1 MSQQD
6 FDIIVVG
13 GGSNSLTTAA
23 YMAKAGK
30 SVLVLE
36 KNRQCGG
43 GAVSVEVAPG
53 FIHDTHA
60 TSFMGCYNNP
70 TLTAD
75 ELGLYSQSGLEFGK
89 WDAAFTTLFDD
100 GSTLATFRDIDRTCE
115 SIAKYSNRD
124 AEAYEQFARRCVGFS
139 KLLSTG
145 VANPPMPTS
154 RFLGMLEG
162 SHQGRELGNAL
173 FASAWDIITRH
184 FESPE
189 VQAHYFKWIAEA
201 MEHPETKGT
210 GIAIYQ
216 LMGMV
221 HTTDGVFPIGGG
233 QQLSNALVDAIRRYG
248 GTIRTEAEVVKL
260 KVESGVTRGVF
271 LSDGEFIAAR
281 EAVVACIHPWKLG
294 EAIPEISDEL
304 KEEMTWVRLSHHGT
318 CNQQISLN
326 VEPEWKTDD
335 AKTCL
340 ETMCLELMKRER
352 TVEMRRSVDG
362 FRFGELPRK
371 AHISPLIM
379 RASVFDKTRVPREDY
394 CAMYV
399 YQFAPMT
406 DSVGNPLRWD
416 EMKLQYAED
425 IWDVVKGYSTN
436 LEDSNI
442 LGRLVESPQDHHRHS
457 ASMVHGDIFGV
468 GLPGQVMGLR
478 PTPTISD
485 FTIPGIENTYLV
497 GPFMHP
503 GGTVTLGG
511 RGTAIKM
518 YMDMGIDLGSG
529 FEGY

>member
-1 MSQQD
+1 MSEQVY
-6 FDIIVVG
+6 DIIVVG

-36 KNRQCGG
+36 KNKQCGG

-60 TSFMGCYNNP
+60 TSFMGCHNSP

-75 ELGLYSQSGLEFGK
+75 ELGLYSKSGLEFGK

-115 SIAKYSNRD
+115 SIAKFSNRD
-124 AEAYEQFARRCVGFS
+124 SEAYRTFATRCVGLT

-145 VANPPMPTS
+145 VANPPMPTPG
-154 RFLGMLEG
+154 FLGLLQG
-162 SHQGRELGNAL
+162 SHRGREIGNAL
-173 FASAWDIITRH
+173 FASAWDIITRQ

-189 VQAHYFKWIAEA
+189 LRLHYFKWCAEA

-210 GIAIYQ
+210 GIAMYQ
-216 LMGMV
+216 LLSLV
-221 HTTDGVFPIGGG
+221 HTTDAVFPVGGG
-233 QQLSNALVDAIRRYG
+233 QQLSNALVDAFQRYG
-248 GTIRTEAEVVKL
+248 GTLRTEAEVVKL
-260 KVESGVTRGVF
+260 KIESGVTRGVF
-271 LSDGEFIAAR
+271 LDSGEFIDAR

-294 EAIPEISDEL
+294 EAIPEMSDEL
-304 KEEMTWVRLSHHGT
+304 KEEMSWVRLSHHGA

-326 VEPEWKTDD
+326 VEPEWNTDD
-335 AKTCL
+335 PKTCL
-340 ETMCLELMKRER
+340 QTMCLELMKRER
-352 TVEMRRSVDG
+352 PDEIRRSMDG
-362 FRFGELPRK
+362 FRFGELPAK
-371 AHISPLIM
+371 EHISPLVM

-394 CAMYV
+394 CAMYI
-399 YQFAPMT
+399 YQFAPIT
-406 DSVGNPLRWD
+406 DSEGDPLEWD
-416 EMKLQYAED
+416 EMKMQYAED
-425 IWDVVKGYSTN
+425 VWDVVKAYSTN
-436 LEDSNI
+436 LEDSNV

-457 ASMVHGDIFGV
+457 ASMIHGDIFGV

-478 PTPTISD
+478 PSPSISD

-511 RGTAIKM
+511 RTTAIKM
-518 YMDMGIDLGSG
+518 YRDMGIDLNEG
-529 FEGY
+529 FEGF